1 MTAALQESAEIGTAD
16 SSARLLHRLRLV
28 AVSVAL
34 AALTFIQDPGRIAAD
49 TKLDL
54 AVDPGGFLTRSLT
67 LWEPL
72 GFFGQL
78 QNQAYGYLFPTGPF
92 FVLGDLA
99 GLPPWVVQRLWWS
112 FILIAAFLG
121 VVRLAR
127 LLGIT
132 SDAARIIAGL
142 AYALAPRMVTELGV
156 LTSEVLPFA
165 MAPWVLIPLV
175 MASQGSLSARRG
187 AALSGIA
194 VLMAGGVN
202 AVATVAVL
210 PLGLLWILLSL
221 NGRARWSLLGWWAA
235 AVALASVWWAV
246 PLLLLGS
253 YSPPFLDWIESSSVT
268 TLVTTPDTVLRGT
281 SQWVAYVVEPG
292 GPTWPGG
299 WQLVTTPALIAVTGL
314 VAALGLAGI
323 AARSTPRRAFLVG
336 GVLLGVVLVSL
347 GHTGVVQGFGAP
359 AVQEALDGLLAPLR
373 NTHKFDPVLRLPLAL
388 GVGFAAAAV
397 GQWSMRTWGALA
409 TRWATAGLVILVVAG
424 AWPLLTGSAARD
436 RSFEAVPDYWAEAA
450 AWLGEES
457 PDGRALLVP
466 GASFGIYSWGRTQ
479 DEPLQPLAR
488 SPWAVRDAVPL
499 SSAGNIRWLDGVQ
512 ERLDS
517 GRGSPRLADALAR
530 AGVDYVV
537 VRNDIDQRRS
547 ATPRTVLIRQ
557 ALVRSGG
564 FTPVAGFGPALPPFR
579 TPTTVVDDGLQ
590 DTVAAVEIWRVQSPQ
605 APADPRIVLRDA
617 SQVVVVE
624 GSAESLIDMADA
636 DVLGSGAVVTAG
648 DEGVLLDA
656 GIPVVYAVTDGF
668 RRSEVTVG
676 STRDNRSQ
684 TLRVDEDYLQDRRVH
699 DYFPV
704 DPTGRQSVAV
714 FDGGV
719 ASASTSG
726 SDVLALRGRSG
737 AAQPWAA
744 IDGDPATAWV
754 SGDLDRGVGQWWQ
767 VVSDDPIQPRW
778 ITVRF
783 LVGDVAGV
791 EPTLV
796 TVTTDSG
803 EITIPVTA
811 TDQPQRL
818 PVPQGTTTT
827 LRLTLAEV
835 AGGGEGEGFGIRE
848 VTVPG
853 LRVSRSVATAGAAR
867 GGPMVFT
874 ARKGEQTGCAAVAG
888 QLVCTPQLGRLGEE
902 RTGISRVVEV
912 AEQADYRVRMW
923 VRPRAG
929 AALDRLLEPALPISP
944 RASASSV
951 FTSDP
956 ANRPQAAV
964 DGILSTSW
972 LASPLDNR
980 PELEITWTE
989 PRRIRGVRIDL
1000 LPDLVASRPLRVT
1013 TTVNGR
1019 ETTDIVSG
1027 RGSITIPA
1035 QEATS
1040 MTLRFDNADVVR
1052 SLDPASGSLTPLPI
1066 GVNEIRIL
1074 GAEDIVKGPRLV
1086 DDAGVPCG
1094 FGPVLLVDGAVR
1106 AETAVT
1112 ASVSQTLTDELL
1124 PARPCDGRVVTLD
1137 AGRHLI
1143 QALST
1148 AEYVVDAVAL
1158 EPVESRLGTAVPDP
1172 VEVREWGATKRVVS
1186 LEPGTVDRILETTE
1200 NFNDGW
1206 TATLSG
1212 QPLQATRVDGWR
1224 QGWIVPPGMAGDVT
1238 LTFAPQ
1244 PMYVTGLLAGL
1255 LCAAGLIALA
1265 VVGRRPR
1272 VPPPQR
1278 PQEQATGTGLLL
1290 AAGAVTACA
1299 LVGGW
1304 WGIAAACVGLSL
1316 GVVARR
1322 PVVAGVLGSAAAVA
1336 AAAAPWPDRLDA
1348 PDWLIIAGSMLALG
1362 SIAAAS
1368 APVWRRSGDAPTP
1381 GSAAP
1386 GATMTR

>member
-1 MTAALQESAEIGTAD
+1 MTTALQESADISTSD
-16 SSARLLHRLRLV
+16 SYARLLHRLRLV

-34 AALTFIQDPGRIAAD
+34 AAVTFIQDPGRIAAD

-54 AVDPGGFLTRSLT
+54 AVDPGEFLSRSLT

-127 LLGIT
+127 LLGIS
-132 SDAARIIAGL
+132 SDTARIIAGL

-175 MASQGSLSARRG
+175 MVAQGALPARRG

-210 PLGLLWILLSL
+210 PLGLLWILIALS
-221 NGRARWSLLGWWAA
+221 GRARWSLLGWWTL

-246 PLLLLGS
+246 PLLLLGR

-299 WQLVTTPALIAVTGL
+299 WQLVTAPALIVVTGL

-323 AARSTPRRAFLVG
+323 AARAGRHRAFLVG
-336 GVLLGVVLVSL
+336 GVLLGMVLVSL
-347 GHTGVVQGFGAP
+347 GHTGVIQGFGAP

-388 GVGFAAAAV
+388 GVGFAAAGLSRRA
-397 GQWSMRTWGALA
+397 MRAWGALA
-409 TRWATAGLVILVVAG
+409 ARWVNAAMVILLVAG
-424 AWPLLTGSAARD
+424 AWPLITGSAARD

-450 AWLGEES
+450 AWLAEES

-479 DEPLQPLAR
+479 DEPLQPLAQ

-517 GRGSPRLADALAR
+517 GRGSPRLSDALAR

-590 DTVAAVEIWRVQSPQ
+590 DTVAAVEIWSVQSPV
-605 APADPRIVLRDA
+605 APADPRIALRDA

-668 RRSEVTVG
+668 RRSEVSVG

-684 TLRVDEDYLQDRRVH
+684 TLREDEVYLQDRRVH

-704 DPTGRQSVAV
+704 DPTGRQSVAI
-714 FDGGV
+714 FDGGI

-767 VVSDDPIQPRW
+767 VDSDDAIEPRW

-783 LVGDVAGV
+783 LIGDVAGV

-796 TVTTDSG
+796 TVTTDAG
-803 EITIPVTA
+803 EITVPVEA

-818 PVPQGTTTT
+818 PVPQGATRT
-827 LRLTLAEV
+827 LRLTVAEV

-853 LRVSRSVATAGAAR
+853 LNVSRYVATAGPAR
-867 GGPMVFT
+867 GGPIVFT

-912 AEQADYRVRMW
+912 AETADYRIRMW

-944 RASASSV
+944 RAKASSV

-972 LASPLDNR
+972 LASPLDTR

-1000 LPDLVASRPLRVT
+1000 LPDLVASKPLRVT

-1040 MTLRFDNADVVR
+1040 LTLRFDNADVVR
-1052 SLDPASGSLTPLPI
+1052 SLDPATGSLTPLPI

-1094 FGPVLLVDGAVR
+1094 FGPELLVDGSVR
-1106 AETAVT
+1106 AETAVS

-1124 PARPCDGRVVTLD
+1124 AATPCEGRIVTLD
-1137 AGRHLI
+1137 AGTHVI
-1143 QALST
+1143 EAEST
-1148 AEYVVDAVAL
+1148 AEYVVDALAL
-1158 EPVESRLGTAVPDP
+1158 EPVDARPGSDLPQAVD
-1172 VEVREWGATKRVVS
+1172 VREWGATNRVVS
-1186 LEPGTVDRILETTE
+1186 FEPATADRILETTE

-1206 TATLSG
+1206 TATLDG

-1224 QGWIVPPGMAGDVT
+1224 QGWIVPAGTGGEVT
-1238 LTFAPQ
+1238 LNFAPQ
-1244 PMYVTGLLAGL
+1244 PLYMAGLLAGL
-1255 LCAAGLIALA
+1255 VCAAGLIALA
-1265 VVGRRPR
+1265 LVGRRPR
-1272 VPPPQR
+1272 PAPALR
-1278 PQEQATGTGLLL
+1278 PQETFTGAGWLL
-1290 AAGAVTACA
+1290 AAVAVSACA

-1304 WGIAAACVGLSL
+1304 WGIAAASVGLAL
-1316 GVVARR
+1316 GAALRR
-1322 PVVAGVLGSAAAVA
+1322 PVVAGGLAGAAALT
-1336 AAAAPWPDRLDA
+1336 AAAAPWPQRLEA
-1348 PDWLIIAGSMLALG
+1348 PDGLLIATALLTLT

-1368 APVWRRSGDAPTP
+1368 APVLRRYADAPTP
-1381 GSAAP
+1381 GSDAP
-1386 GATMTR
+1386 GATRTR